1 MNFESHLAELQ
12 RKHYKL
18 DEAINHEQ
26 KRPAACTLEISKL
39 KKLKLSLKEEIK
51 NFSKNDLY

>member
-1 MNFESHLAELQ
+1 MNLESHLAQLQ

-26 KRPAACTLEISKL
+26 KRPAACMVEISKL
-39 KKLKLSLKEEIK
+39 KKLKLSLKEEIV
-51 NFSKNDLY
+51 NFSKNHRH